1 MHSRIGVQ
9 QSKGSGCTKH
19 DDGLPWAPVVQGK
32 GQAKPATAQRRE
44 ACFQTS
50 LGALKSLRA
59 VHGRFFGKINFPH
72 VNEAIKWITGCPTF
86 PQKYKDF

>member
-9 QSKGSGCTKH
+9 QSKGSGRKKQ

-44 ACFQTS
+44 ACFQKS

-59 VHGRFFGKINFPH
+59 VRGRFLAKS
-72 VNEAIKWITGCPTF
+72 TF
-86 PQKYKDF
+86 PM